1 MKSIFKII
9 IFPFLFVNFAYCAT
23 YSSVGSEASYT
34 PYVIPLGTEGKKE
47 GVYFVLGDKFF
58 PLESSYPHDTYSTYK
73 DCSPYYS
80 RYSSLDGKVVV
91 SFYLGSSS
99 VIKKY
104 KVDPTFT
111 DYNCK
116 GQSVKTPAIKV
127 HTSYHSTSG
136 YYSCPNGGT
145 FDPNTRTCK
154 TCKKGD
160 KLNSEG
166 MCYTDC
172 TKYDFK
178 NGVIKIGFSD
188 GSCADCSTSKN
199 YNDLYKCLCNFSG
212 SSFSSGAFVGDNK
225 GSIYANCDNATQ
237 IKTPDNIF
245 DDKPTESTNPDKP
258 TNPNNPTEPTNPDKP
273 INPGSG
279 SSGGDIT
286 DPKPVPG
293 GSGSVTTDPGDKP
306 DGSDP
311 KPDDK
316 PKDPD
321 NNNPGG
327 GSPSADDILG
337 KPVDYSGT
345 LKEYSDKLEEINNKF
360 SEGIKTVSD
369 SLQSFK
375 ENYLSLIDVLGGGV
389 NSINKKTVVTSCPKT
404 LDLKISNV
412 PNINFDV
419 CKLMVDVKPLTYAI
433 FFLLFSYM
441 FLSVIYRFILLF
453 FI

>member
-9 IFPFLFVNFAYCAT
+9 IFSFLFVNFAYCAT
-23 YSSVGSEASYT
+23 YSSFSMSAPVT
-34 PYVIPLGTEGKKE
+34 FFKIPINTEGEIISSKD
-47 GVYFVLGDKFF
+47 GTFTYFVVDDKFF
-58 PLESSYPHDTYSTYK
+58 PVESVYPHVSSFTYK
-73 DCSPYYS
+73 VCHPDYSYYLA
-80 RYSSLDGKVVV
+80 LDGKVFVANN
-91 SFYLGSSS
+91 FESSNEI
-99 VIKKY
+99 VRY
-104 KVDPTFT
+104 KIEHTISSYDCADRLVD
-111 DYNCK
+111 
-116 GQSVKTPAIKV
+116 TPAIRV
-127 HTSYHSTSG
+127 NVSYLRSYK
-136 YYSCPNGGT
+136 YYSCSTNTYNST

-154 TCKKGD
+154 ICNKGD
-160 KLNSEG
+160 KLNSDG

-237 IKTPDNIF
+237 IQTPDNIF
-245 DDKPTESTNPDKP
+245 DDKPTESTNPNKP
-258 TNPNNPTEPTNPDKP
+258 T
-273 INPGSG
+273 NPGSG

-293 GSGSVTTDPGDKP
+293 GSGSITTDPGNKP

-316 PKDPD
+316 PKDS

-327 GSPSADDILG
+327 GSSSAGDSELEGDSET
-337 KPVDYSGT
+337 VDYSED
-345 LKEYSDKLEEINNKF
+345 LEKYSDELEEINKKF
-360 SEGIKTVSD
+360 SKGVKNVTD
-369 SLQSFK
+369 SLKSFK
-375 ENYLSLIDVLGGGV
+375 ENYLSLINVLGGGV

>member
-1 MKSIFKII
+1 MIT
-9 IFPFLFVNFAYCAT
+9 NRY
-23 YSSVGSEASYT
+23 YT
-34 PYVIPLGTEGKKE
+34 
-47 GVYFVLGDKFF
+47 
-58 PLESSYPHDTYSTYK
+58 
-73 DCSPYYS
+73 
-80 RYSSLDGKVVV
+80 
-91 SFYLGSSS
+91 
-99 VIKKY
+99 
-104 KVDPTFT
+104 
-111 DYNCK
+111 
-116 GQSVKTPAIKV
+116 
-127 HTSYHSTSG
+127 
-136 YYSCPNGGT
+136 CPDGGT
-145 FDPNTRTCK
+145 FDPDTK
-154 TCKKGD
+154 TCKICNEGD
-160 KLNSEG
+160 ELNSSG

-188 GSCADCSTSKN
+188 GTCADCSTSKN
-199 YNDLYKCLCNFSG
+199 YNDLYKCLCSFSG
-212 SSFSSGAFVGDNK
+212 SSFSNSGAFVGDNK
-225 GSIYANCDNATQ
+225 GSNYANCDNGTQ
-237 IKTPDNIF
+237 IRTPDNVF
-245 DDKPTESTNPDKP
+245 DDKPTEPKNPDKP
-258 TNPNNPTEPTNPDKP
+258 TEPANPDKP

-389 NSINKKTVVTSCPKT
+389 NSINKKPS
-404 LDLKISNV
+404 
-412 PNINFDV
+412 
-419 CKLMVDVKPLTYAI
+419 
-433 FFLLFSYM
+433 
-441 FLSVIYRFILLF
+441 
-453 FI
+453 

>member
-1 MKSIFKII
+1 M
-9 IFPFLFVNFAYCAT
+9 A
-23 YSSVGSEASYT
+23 
-34 PYVIPLGTEGKKE
+34 
-47 GVYFVLGDKFF
+47 
-58 PLESSYPHDTYSTYK
+58 
-73 DCSPYYS
+73 
-80 RYSSLDGKVVV
+80 
-91 SFYLGSSS
+91 
-99 VIKKY
+99 
-104 KVDPTFT
+104 
-111 DYNCK
+111 
-116 GQSVKTPAIKV
+116 TPAIRV
-127 HTSYHSTSG
+127 QERYYASRG

-154 TCKKGD
+154 TCNKGD

-225 GSIYANCDNATQ
+225 GSIYSNCDNATQ

-245 DDKPTESTNPDKP
+245 DDKPTESTNP
-258 TNPNNPTEPTNPDKP
+258 NNPTKPTNPDKP

-293 GSGSVTTDPGDKP
+293 GSATTDPGNKP
-306 DGSDP
+306 DSSDP

-316 PKDPD
+316 PKNPD
-321 NNNPGG
+321 NNNNLGG
-327 GSPSADDILG
+327 GSSSAGDSELEGDSE
-337 KPVDYSGT
+337 PVDYSED
-345 LKEYSDKLEEINNKF
+345 LEKYSDELEEINKKF
-360 SEGIKTVSD
+360 SKGVKNVTD
-369 SLQSFK
+369 SLKSFK
-375 ENYLSLIDVLGGGV
+375 ENYLSLINVLGGGV
-389 NSINKKTVVTSCPKT
+389 KSINKKTVVTSCPKT

>member
-9 IFPFLFVNFAYCAT
+9 IFSFLFVNFAYCAT
-23 YSSVGSEASYT
+23 YLPVGSEASFTFYE
-34 PYVIPLGTEGKKE
+34 IPLKTEGKKE

-58 PLESSYPHDTYSTYK
+58 PLESSYPHDTYSTYE
-73 DCSPYYS
+73 DCSPSYS
-80 RYSSLDGKVVV
+80 RYSSLDGKAVV
-91 SFYLGSSS
+91 SFYLGSFS
-99 VIKKY
+99 IINNY
-104 KVDPTFT
+104 EVDPTIV

-116 GQSVKTPAIKV
+116 DQFVKTPAIKV

-154 TCKKGD
+154 TCNKGD
-160 KLNSEG
+160 KLNSDG

-212 SSFSSGAFVGDNK
+212 SSFSNSGAFVGDNK

-245 DDKPTESTNPDKP
+245 DDKPTEPTNPDKP
-258 TNPNNPTEPTNPDKP
+258 TNP
-273 INPGSG
+273 GSG
-279 SSGGDIT
+279 SSGSDITDPKPIPGGSDIT

-293 GSGSVTTDPGDKP
+293 GSGSVTTDPGNKP
-306 DGSDP
+306 DSSDP

-316 PKDPD
+316 PKDS

-327 GSPSADDILG
+327 SSPSAGDSELEYDTSGIESVIDDFG
-337 KPVDYSGT
+337 KT
-345 LKEYSDKLEEINNKF
+345 SDKVVDLFNGAVYNWSSVYSTFESSVGGSIDKIKNN
-360 SEGIKTVSD
+360 T
-369 SLQSFK
+369 FK
-375 ENYLSLIDVLGGGV
+375 PLKSS
-389 NSINKKTVVTSCPKT
+389 NSKSCPKIINMGSSSVEIDICKNISPASGIVYT
-404 LDLKISNV
+404 FTFITFLGVSVVFFIKI
-412 PNINFDV
+412 I
-419 CKLMVDVKPLTYAI
+419 
-433 FFLLFSYM
+433 
-441 FLSVIYRFILLF
+441 ILLF
-453 FI
+453 ATF